1 MIATLRVWC
10 WISLKIRLC
19 PEAFLCP
26 KLGNYLF
33 QIQGVSEMLWCIKL
47 SYFVEN
53 RWYPNINGVRKYMVN
68 TVVLWV
74 KFSEDIFPETTGFIQ
89 ARPSQIQG
97 LFKDFSRTNFKFSRT
112 IILTQIRK
120 IWHCHSLLP
129 HPVKTFG
136 LKKMIISVKMNSLKT
151 KSIKLWLQFL
161 F

>member
-1 MIATLRVWC
+1 MLLKGLTL
-10 WISLKIRLC
+10 
-19 PEAFLCP
+19 
-26 KLGNYLF
+26 
-33 QIQGVSEMLWCIKL
+33 
-47 SYFVEN
+47 
-53 RWYPNINGVRKYMVN
+53 
-68 TVVLWV
+68 
-74 KFSEDIFPETTGFIQ
+74 TGFIQ

-136 LKKMIISVKMNSLKT
+136 LKKKLIISVKMNSLKT

-161 F
+161 FEPVRNLRMSETSLFLVSYAPLPAPVTIMNSHPFVSMSLLQG